1 MDILVIG
8 NGFDLAHGLK
18 TSYKD
23 FLLACQKDKLPEEF
37 KDFCQT
43 NVWLKHFIIKQ
54 KDLGDTWIDLE
65 KEIFSAID
73 LLHKQSWF
81 YIDTW
86 SSNKIVYYPK
96 AINATLDRLNNYSK
110 DAWDD
115 YNTKAK
121 ELKGLIT
128 AIFKSN

>member
-23 FLLACQKDKLPEEF
+23 FLLACQKDKLPEEL

-81 YIDTW
+81 YIDFW
-86 SSNKIVYYPK
+86 NSHKIIHY
-96 AINATLDRLNNYSK
+96 
-110 DAWDD
+110 
-115 YNTKAK
+115 TKNDK
-121 ELKGLIT
+121 
-128 AIFKSN
+128 